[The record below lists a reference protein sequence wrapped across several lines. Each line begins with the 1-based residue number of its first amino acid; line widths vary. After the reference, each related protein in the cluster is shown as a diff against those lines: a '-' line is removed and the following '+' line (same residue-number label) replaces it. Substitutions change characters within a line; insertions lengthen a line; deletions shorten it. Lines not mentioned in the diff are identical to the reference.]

1 MKIIIAPDKFKG
13 SIDSITLCAMIQ
25 KEVSA
30 LHPEATVMS
39 FPLADGGDG
48 FAAIIRHYFDT
59 REVQAKTVDPLGR
72 PMVAA
77 YQFAEATATAY
88 IEMAA
93 ASGLALLQPEEYDPM
108 RTSTYGTGLLIRDAI
123 SRGAQKIILGI
134 GGSATNDGGIGMADA
149 LGYMFLDRNED
160 PLDPCGESLSLINE
174 VVMPETD
181 YLEDIAFQV
190 ACDVTNPLYGKE
202 GAAFVYG
209 PQKGATPEQV
219 TLLDEGLK
227 HLDDLFI
234 KFFSRSVAT
243 LPGAGAAGGLGGG
256 CEVFLGARLMPGV
269 MHIIEEVGLEKQIAQ
284 ANVIITGE
292 GCFDEQSLQGKVVG
306 TLARLAQ
313 QYNKRVRVIC
323 GESKLPERD
332 LGVLGIES
340 LVSLS
345 VIAGDKTLSVTAPEQ
360 YIPEAVQQSF

>member
-1 MKIIIAPDKFKG
+1 
-13 SIDSITLCAMIQ
+13 
-25 KEVSA
+25 
-30 LHPEATVMS
+30 
-39 FPLADGGDG
+39 
-48 FAAIIRHYFDT
+48 
-59 REVQAKTVDPLGR
+59 
-72 PMVAA
+72 
-77 YQFAEATATAY
+77 
-88 IEMAA
+88 
-93 ASGLALLQPEEYDPM
+93 
-108 RTSTYGTGLLIRDAI
+108 
-123 SRGAQKIILGI
+123 
-134 GGSATNDGGIGMADA
+134 
-149 LGYMFLDRNED
+149 
-160 PLDPCGESLSLINE
+160 
-174 VVMPETD
+174 MPETD

-190 ACDVTNPLYGKE
+190 ACDVTNPLFGKE

-269 MHIIEEVGLEKQIAQ
+269 MHIIEEVGLEKHIAQ

-313 QYNKRVRVIC
+313 QHNKRVRIIC
-323 GESKLPERD
+323 GESMLPDRD
-332 LGVLGIES
+332 LGILGIES

-345 VIAGDKTLSVTAPEQ
+345 SIAGEKTLSMAAPEK
-360 YIPEAVQQSF
+360 YIPEAVKQSL